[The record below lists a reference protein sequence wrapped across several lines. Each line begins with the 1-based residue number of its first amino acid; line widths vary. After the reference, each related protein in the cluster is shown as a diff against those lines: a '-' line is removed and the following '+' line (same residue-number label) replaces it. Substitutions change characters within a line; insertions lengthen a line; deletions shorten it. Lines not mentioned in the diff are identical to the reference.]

1 MLFPPRQ
8 GRLHPCRT
16 DIFQSCRRCP
26 KAVIFQLV
34 AEKHIHR
41 CVKKSASS
49 IIVLNSGWDSRAS
62 HLYTAPTVTPS
73 TSASCSC
80 VNARCFLN
88 VRIFSASLFSICS
101 AFLLFSA
108 AFSHCTLKSRR
119 QAFVLPF
126 SLPNYSKKERCTEH
140 TARTV
145 WILIYLPLVWVDEV
159 PANEVLM

>member
-16 DIFQSCRRCP
+16 DTFQSCRRCP
-26 KAVIFQLV
+26 KAVILQLV
-34 AEKHIHR
+34 AEKYIHR

-101 AFLLFSA
+101 AFLLF
-108 AFSHCTLKSRR
+108 RR
-119 QAFVLPF
+119 HFRTA
-126 SLPNYSKKERCTEH
+126 SLT
-140 TARTV
+140 TAVRLSSCRFLCPIIAKRAVHGTHRSYCLDFNLSTV
-145 WILIYLPLVWVDEV
+145 G
-159 PANEVLM
+159 MG